1 METPIR
7 ISLVEDDARL
17 RQALATLLE
26 GTPGY
31 ACLSAHATAEDALK
45 NIPTLKPDLA
55 LVDLNLPGM
64 KGVELIARLKASLP
78 ELRLVVLTNFD
89 EHDLIFDSLRAG
101 ADGYLLKRTPPAE
114 ILDAIEIVHRG
125 GSMMTPS
132 VARKLV
138 SHFRRQPQ
146 PLKPDEQLTKRETE
160 VLHLAKQGWNYK
172 RIATEL
178 NLTYDSVRTHFRN
191 IYQKLHVHSL
201 RNLTHP
207 NLEIQSVSRT
217 RERRSLAYLASRDR
231 F

>member
-1 METPIR
+1 MSSPIR

-31 ACLSAHATAEDALK
+31 ACLSAYATAEDALK
-45 NIPTLKPDLA
+45 HIPNLKPDLA
-55 LVDLNLPGM
+55 LIDLNLPGM

-114 ILDAIEIVHRG
+114 ILDAIEIVHCG

-138 SHFRRQPQ
+138 SHFRAQAR
-146 PLKPDEQLTKRETE
+146 PLKPEEHLTKRETE
-160 VLHLAKQGWNYK
+160 VLHLAKQGWSYK
-172 RIATEL
+172 RIAKEL
-178 NLTYDSVRTHFRN
+178 NITYDAVRTHFRN
-191 IYQKLHVHSL
+191 IYQKLHVHSRGEAVAKYFKL
-201 RNLTHP
+201 
-207 NLEIQSVSRT
+207 
-217 RERRSLAYLASRDR
+217 
-231 F
+231 